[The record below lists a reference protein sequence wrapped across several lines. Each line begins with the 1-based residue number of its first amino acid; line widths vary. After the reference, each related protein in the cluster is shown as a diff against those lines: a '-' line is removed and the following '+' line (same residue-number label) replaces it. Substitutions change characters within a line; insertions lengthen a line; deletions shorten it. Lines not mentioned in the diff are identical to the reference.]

1 MNYGGESVN
10 VYAEAK
16 TEYTRQLSQHLVPAL
31 QIYFLDLLKLAKE
44 KDPDS
49 KKILWNFQTLIQE
62 IPDWNQDKVIRET
75 EKIQKDSN
83 CDYLEELLTAVFI
96 AHTKVLSAIR
106 LSTKQKKMQITVPKM
121 DHFLHRCLREVGRLI
136 WGNAFLYAEQG
147 SSIDRQKNMRQADQ
161 LIQEGILQAIRS
173 MLPVKTIL
181 KEYLAGDD
189 DEDDKEEEEEDEKE
203 EVTKVKEEVK
213 HEEKSKEEKSI
224 LDELNTADANI
235 GLPTL
240 EGANAEVPKAEVP
253 KVEDIKLEVPKAEV
267 PKEEV
272 QNHKEVVAENHE
284 PTSEKNPEQTI
295 VVDTEPTV
303 RFANFNTVFDANNP
317 EKTTFEEHNDMEEDE
332 QTQIQILDTEPPAAV
347 DDFEDLEQKNE
358 IEYEELA

>member
-16 TEYTRQLSQHLVPAL
+16 TEYTRQLSQHVVPAL

-75 EKIQKDSN
+75 DKIQKDSN

-189 DEDDKEEEEEDEKE
+189 DEDDTKEEEEEEKDEKE
-203 EVTKVKEEVK
+203 DKEDKEEEAIKLTEEVK
-213 HEEKSKEEKSI
+213 VEEKKPEIVQEAPKMDEPKVEIPKVEETKI
-224 LDELNTADANI
+224 
-235 GLPTL
+235 
-240 EGANAEVPKAEVP
+240 EVP
-253 KVEDIKLEVPKAEV
+253 KVEIPAASELVKATSDSQAIPQED
-267 PKEEV
+267 
-272 QNHKEVVAENHE
+272 EN
-284 PTSEKNPEQTI
+284 KQTI

-303 RFANFNTVFDANNP
+303 RFANFNTVFDADNP

-332 QTQIQILDTEPPAAV
+332 ETQIRILDNEPPAPL

>member
-44 KDPDS
+44 KDPDA

-75 EKIQKDSN
+75 EKIEKDSN

-147 SSIDRQKNMRQADQ
+147 SSIERQKNMRQADQ

-189 DEDDKEEEEEDEKE
+189 DDEVKEEEEEDREEKE
-203 EVTKVKEEVK
+203 EKEEK
-213 HEEKSKEEKSI
+213 EKDEKSKKEEPLKVTEEIKVQDNQSEEKKSQVVSAI
-224 LDELNTADANI
+224 EELKKV
-235 GLPTL
+235 
-240 EGANAEVPKAEVP
+240 EP
-253 KVEDIKLEVPKAEV
+253 KVEEPKVEEPKVEESHVEEPKAGET
-267 PKEEV
+267 
-272 QNHKEVVAENHE
+272 NTN
-284 PTSEKNPEQTI
+284 QTI
-295 VVDTEPTV
+295 IVDTEPTV
-303 RFANFNTVFDANNP
+303 RFANFNTVFDTDNP
-317 EKTTFEEHNDMEEDE
+317 EKTTFEEHNDMEDED
-332 QTQIQILDTEPPAAV
+332 TQITILDTEPPAPL
-347 DDFEDLEQKNE
+347 DEFEDLEKKDE

>member
-189 DEDDKEEEEEDEKE
+189 EDDTKEEDEDDEKE
-203 EVTKVKEEVK
+203 ESVKVSEEVK
-213 HEEKSKEEKSI
+213 ETDKKHVEEQLPEENKVSKVEEQ
-224 LDELNTADANI
+224 TV
-235 GLPTL
+235 
-240 EGANAEVPKAEVP
+240 EVSKVEVP
-253 KVEDIKLEVPKAEV
+253 KVEEQKPEAPKV
-267 PKEEV
+267 EEV
-272 QNHKEVVAENHE
+272 KATEQNLELSTEQHTTEHQEQNH
-284 PTSEKNPEQTI
+284 QTI
-295 VVDTEPTV
+295 IVDTEPTV

-317 EKTTFEEHNDMEEDE
+317 EQTTFEEHNDMIEDE
-332 QTQIQILDTEPPAAV
+332 ETQIRILDTEPPAAV
-347 DDFEDLEQKNE
+347 DDFEDLEAKNE

>member
-16 TEYTRQLSQHLVPAL
+16 TEYTRQLSQHVVPAL

-49 KKILWNFQTLIQE
+49 KKTLWNFQTLIQE

-75 EKIQKDSN
+75 DKIQKDSN

-147 SSIDRQKNMRQADQ
+147 SSIERQKNMRQADQ

-189 DEDDKEEEEEDEKE
+189 EDDTKDDKEEEEEDEKE
-203 EVTKVKEEVK
+203 EPIKVTEEIKV
-213 HEEKSKEEKSI
+213 EEKKQVEEKIQLPNVEEQKVEIPKAEEKAEEKTEEKKEEK
-224 LDELNTADANI
+224 
-235 GLPTL
+235 
-240 EGANAEVPKAEVP
+240 K
-253 KVEDIKLEVPKAEV
+253 
-267 PKEEV
+267 EV
-272 QNHKEVVAENHE
+272 QSEQQSTVIKQVSETQEQNH
-284 PTSEKNPEQTI
+284 QTI

-317 EKTTFEEHNDMEEDE
+317 EKTTFEEHNDMVEDE
-332 QTQIQILDTEPPAAV
+332 ETQIRILDTEPPAAL
-347 DDFEDLEQKNE
+347 DDFEDLEAKNE

>member
-16 TEYTRQLSQHLVPAL
+16 TEYTRQLSQHVVPAL
-31 QIYFLDLLKLAKE
+31 QIYFFDLLKLAKE

-49 KKILWNFQTLIQE
+49 KKVLWNFQTLIQE

-75 EKIQKDSN
+75 EKIQRDSN

-189 DEDDKEEEEEDEKE
+189 DDDDKDDDKEEKEEKE
-203 EVTKVKEEVK
+203 EKEA
-213 HEEKSKEEKSI
+213 KEEKEEKQAKEEKEEKEAKEEKEKQEEI
-224 LDELNTADANI
+224 A
-235 GLPTL
+235 
-240 EGANAEVPKAEVP
+240 KAESIEE
-253 KVEDIKLEVPKAEV
+253 KE
-267 PKEEV
+267 KEESLPV
-272 QNHKEVVAENHE
+272 E
-284 PTSEKNPEQTI
+284 PITEDKAIEQMI

-303 RFANFNTVFDANNP
+303 RFANFNTVFDSSNADH
-317 EKTTFEEHNDMEEDE
+317 TTFEEHNDMVEED
-332 QTQIQILDTEPPAAV
+332 TQITILDNEPPASV
-347 DDFEDLEQKNE
+347 EEFEDLEAKNQF
-358 IEYEELA
+358 EYEELA

>member
-44 KDPDS
+44 KDPDA
-49 KKILWNFQTLIQE
+49 KKFLWNFQTLIQE

-75 EKIQKDSN
+75 EKIEKDSN

-147 SSIDRQKNMRQADQ
+147 SSIERQKNMRQADQ

-189 DEDDKEEEEEDEKE
+189 DDEVKEEEEEDKDE
-203 EVTKVKEEVK
+203 EPVKAVEEVKEEKKV
-213 HEEKSKEEKSI
+213 EP
-224 LDELNTADANI
+224 LV
-235 GLPTL
+235 
-240 EGANAEVPKAEVP
+240 VPKLEEIEQVETKLEVP
-253 KVEDIKLEVPKAEV
+253 KVEEEKVEVPKVEEEKVEV
-267 PKEEV
+267 PKVEEGA
-272 QNHKEVVAENHE
+272 KAESDN
-284 PTSEKNPEQTI
+284 NQTI
-295 VVDTEPTV
+295 IVDTEPTV
-303 RFANFNTVFDANNP
+303 RFANFNTVFDADNP
-317 EKTTFEEHNDMEEDE
+317 EKTTFEEHNDMEDDE
-332 QTQIQILDTEPPAAV
+332 ETQIRILDTEPPAPL
-347 DDFEDLEQKNE
+347 DDFEDLEKKDE